1 MLFRSGQPGAHRP
14 APSRCVCLRRCA
26 LPVARRRTSR
36 KSRDCSP
43 AHDGRLARFPTTALH
58 SRICCASYADRCR
71 SVSGSET
78 AETAEEDIRALPNV
92 MTGKRKEP
100 DLRPALF
107 VGLVVRLRAEMGTE
121 VSIRQRCPSHSHH
134 YGGQPPRLGETDG
147 IRFTALRE
155 PSGDDAR
162 SAARLGLR
170 CHQTRGRPQVC
181 LTSGRPRCGSGRPGA
196 PSTPAPRPEPSQLPA
211 TRQMNAAPRPVHAG
225 PHMIA
230 SDAVTRAV
238 WLLCSAR
245 TVAFVTSRQKRP
257 EGFRGWLSALLTGL
271 EPTHIVRSVARASL
285 PLLFLFA

>member
-1 MLFRSGQPGAHRP
+1 
-14 APSRCVCLRRCA
+14 
-26 LPVARRRTSR
+26 
-36 KSRDCSP
+36 
-43 AHDGRLARFPTTALH
+43 
-58 SRICCASYADRCR
+58 
-71 SVSGSET
+71 
-78 AETAEEDIRALPNV
+78 

-257 EGFRGWLSALLTGL
+257 KAFGAGCRLC
-271 EPTHIVRSVARASL
+271 
-285 PLLFLFA
+285 